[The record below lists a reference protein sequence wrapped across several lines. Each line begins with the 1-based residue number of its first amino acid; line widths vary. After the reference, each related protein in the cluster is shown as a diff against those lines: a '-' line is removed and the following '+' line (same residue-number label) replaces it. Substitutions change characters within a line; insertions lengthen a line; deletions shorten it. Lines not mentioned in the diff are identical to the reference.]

1 MHFIL
6 RIFFRKKRLEEILL
20 KGEEAVKGSRSKN
33 ILEISRYL
41 NILLEEVF
49 FEETGSN
56 FKKKL

>member
-6 RIFFRKKRLEEILL
+6 RIFCREKRLEEILL

>member
-6 RIFFRKKRLEEILL
+6 RIFCREKRLKEILL

-49 FEETGSN
+49 FERDW
-56 FKKKL
+56 K